1 MEYRAWKQDGQSTLN
16 ELAFLTTQ
24 LSGFVT
30 NIAELLLGEDQRFNW
45 VGQLHSKEQ
54 AHFIRIAGPPQLLSS
69 QQSHL
74 TSWKQRS
81 IWQGSPRPKTD
92 YNDSSKFY
100 SCINKKLT
108 RLWESWNQLLSNSA
122 GKLAQSY
129 GLKHPVFLPGFTMT
143 LFLFLPLVLE
153 EHNILRVRAHRS
165 RQGQDTRLS
174 STLLNLSALALAPLV
189 VLFDMWHRV
198 STWHRLNRCVYI
210 LAANHRT
217 LVLNSRRTIRIAR
230 SERHKRTRFQMQ
242 FWKRICKR
250 YYLLSVK
257 LYGVN
262 NCFDL
267 PVRRRISFC
276 AIHWKSCGRAE
287 IVMIYGTVIQL
298 RDLSSVWVDK
308 HLSATWHSLWEI
320 VGQFISIQRI
330 RCIELT
336 KSLSVKKFTLN
347 SRVLYSR
354 KHSKL
359 SFQRVLLMKTLPRLS
374 HKILIASI
382 FYCRP
387 MISNVQSNFYEQKSL
402 ERQRVQ
408 LQLQNRAHANN
419 GSIAGRMDLKVC
431 VVEWCQAQTRH
442 AAEKKQWRDK
452 GSAAIS
458 LPGCRSPLSNQM
470 LSTLSS
476 CDYIKCN
483 YTLHAL

>member
-1 MEYRAWKQDGQSTLN
+1 
-16 ELAFLTTQ
+16 
-24 LSGFVT
+24 
-30 NIAELLLGEDQRFNW
+30 
-45 VGQLHSKEQ
+45 
-54 AHFIRIAGPPQLLSS
+54 
-69 QQSHL
+69 
-74 TSWKQRS
+74 
-81 IWQGSPRPKTD
+81 
-92 YNDSSKFY
+92 
-100 SCINKKLT
+100 
-108 RLWESWNQLLSNSA
+108 
-122 GKLAQSY
+122 
-129 GLKHPVFLPGFTMT
+129 MT

-153 EHNILRVRAHRS
+153 EHNILRVGAHRS

-298 RDLSSVWVDK
+298 RDRSSVWVDK

-320 VGQFISIQRI
+320 VCQFISIQRI
-330 RCIELT
+330 WCIELT
-336 KSLSVKKFTLN
+336 KSLSVKKVNVEFSCALFSTKTFTAFVSTCPPYKN
-347 SRVLYSR
+347 TPMFVAQNPDC
-354 KHSKL
+354 KH
-359 SFQRVLLMKTLPRLS
+359 
-374 HKILIASI
+374 IL
-382 FYCRP
+382 
-387 MISNVQSNFYEQKSL
+387 
-402 ERQRVQ
+402 
-408 LQLQNRAHANN
+408 
-419 GSIAGRMDLKVC
+419 
-431 VVEWCQAQTRH
+431 
-442 AAEKKQWRDK
+442 
-452 GSAAIS
+452 
-458 LPGCRSPLSNQM
+458 
-470 LSTLSS
+470 LSS
-476 CDYIKCN
+476 CDIQRPIQLLWRKKTGTSESAAAAAKLGACKQSSHRGEN
-483 YTLHAL
+483 GSQSLCSGVMPSTNKARRREKTVARQRISRDFSSGLPITFKQSDAVNPF